1 MRWTIYSFLFFCM
14 GFQAVAQQNPD
25 SLKLYESE
33 PVTVYTKDYMRQY
46 NQAKR
51 IIVKVYPYA
60 LYAADVLDEIN
71 NNLGSIE
78 KRRKQNKFLKE
89 SYQNLK
95 DEFKYA
101 FYEMYTSE
109 GVMLMKLIHRE
120 TGLTVYEI
128 ANQYRGK
135 SNAEMFELM
144 GKIWDQDIRVQFDP
158 IGVDKIAEHVIRDIQ
173 SGLVPFNN
181 EVVILTK
188 DDYKVEQQK
197 DHERKV
203 QKRKNNKEQKKKER
217 AKKKDKGQE

>member
-1 MRWTIYSFLFFCM
+1 M

-217 AKKKDKGQE
+217 EKKKDKGQE

>member
-1 MRWTIYSFLFFCM
+1 M

>member
-1 MRWTIYSFLFFCM
+1 MLFFLL
-14 GFQAVAQQNPD
+14 GFQAQAQQNSD
-25 SLKLYESE
+25 TLKLYESE

-51 IIVKVYPYA
+51 LIVKVYPYA

-128 ANQYRGK
+128 AHQYRGK
-135 SNAEMFELM
+135 SNAEMFEIM
-144 GKIWDQDIRVQFDP
+144 GRLWDQDIRVQFDP
-158 IGVDKIAEHVIRDIQ
+158 VGVDKIAEHVIRDIQ

-217 AKKKDKGQE
+217 EKKKDKGIE